1 MQKKLVISKV
11 TLVSKINNLI
21 GVGYMFKRKY
31 WLVLALLFVMFI
43 ISACSEE
50 GTETNTE
57 NEGEKETATATPAG
71 PQEIRVRVNDDPD
84 FLDPH
89 RATASLSF
97 QQILNMFEGLFLPQP
112 DGSLTEG
119 LAESYE
125 VSEDGLTYTFKIR
138 QGVKFH
144 NGDPLTTDDVV
155 YTFERLMGLNS
166 GEKLSKNFDNVAS
179 IDAPDD
185 TTFVMTLKEPNSNF
199 LYSLTALQSAILPKS
214 NDGKHNENPIGTG
227 PFAFAKYSP
236 GTNLELKKNEEYWQE
251 GLPYLDKVTFVYQSD
266 DQAAV
271 MNLLAGEVDLT
282 GVPGH
287 RVAEV
292 EGSFNIS
299 HQNNNSSLII
309 TFNEEKEPFNNLKV
323 RQAINMAISKQD
335 IIDSIFSGYAT
346 PQGSNMSPA
355 MGDYYLDGLQDVY
368 SFDVEKAKKL
378 LAEAGYPDGFK
389 TKITVSSHNDM
400 YPNIAQIAVENLKQ
414 IGIDVEIETVEWGIW
429 LERVYFGRDYE
440 MTTIDLTGRP
450 SAYEILNDYIST
462 NDNENFFRFKNDEY
476 DQVMADVLKETDREK
491 QIEYYQR
498 AQEILTEQATAV
510 YIADYEILWGS
521 KKNITGLKSYP
532 FWFHDM
538 KEVKF
543 N

>member
-1 MQKKLVISKV
+1 MVL
-11 TLVSKINNLI
+11 
-21 GVGYMFKRKY
+21 KRNY
-31 WLVLALLFVMFI
+31 WMLLVLFLVMF
-43 ISACSEE
+43 ISACSNSEE
-50 GTETNTE
+50 GSGTATKESDEPTSTTETSAE
-57 NEGEKETATATPAG
+57 
-71 PQEIRVRVNDDPD
+71 PQEIRVRINDDPD
-84 FLDPH
+84 FIDPH
-89 RATASLSF
+89 QATASISF
-97 QQILNMFEGLFLPQP
+97 QMILNMFEGLFIPQT

-144 NGDPLTTDDVV
+144 DGSPLTIEDVV
-155 YTFERLMGLNS
+155 YTFERIMGLNG
-166 GEKLSKNFDNVAS
+166 GEKLKSIFDNVTS

-199 LYSLTALQSAILPKS
+199 LYSLTALQSAIVPKS

-227 PFAFAKYSP
+227 PFAYVNYSP
-236 GTNLELKKNEEYWQE
+236 GVSLELKKNEEYWQE
-251 GLPYLDKVTFVYQSD
+251 GLPYLNKVEFVFQSD

-271 MNLLAGEVDLT
+271 MSLLAGEVDLT

-287 RVAEV
+287 RVSEV

-309 TFNEEKEPFNNLKV
+309 TFNEEKEPFNDVKV
-323 RQAINMAISKQD
+323 RQAINLAISKQD
-335 IIDSIFSGYAT
+335 IIDSVFYGYAT
-346 PQGSNMSPA
+346 PLGSNMSPA
-355 MGDYYLDGLQDVY
+355 MGDYYRDGLQDVY
-368 SFDVEKAKKL
+368 ARDVEKAKEL
-378 LAEAGYPDGFK
+378 LAEAGYPDGLK
-389 TKITVSSHNDM
+389 TKITVSSHNDI
-400 YPNIAQIAVENLKQ
+400 YSNIAQIAVENLKE
-414 IGIDVEIETVEWGIW
+414 IGIDLEIEVVEWGIW

-450 SAYEILNDYIST
+450 SAFEVLNDYIST
-462 NDNENFFRFKNDEY
+462 NDSENFFRFKNDEF
-476 DQVMADVLKETDREK
+476 DQVMSDVLKETDKTK
-491 QIEYYQR
+491 QIDYYHR
-498 AQEILTEQATAV
+498 AQEILSEQATAV
-510 YIADYEILWGS
+510 YIADYQILWGS
-521 KKNITGLKSYP
+521 KKPISGLKSYP

>member
-1 MQKKLVISKV
+1 ML
-11 TLVSKINNLI
+11 
-21 GVGYMFKRKY
+21 KRKALSLL
-31 WLVLALLFVMFI
+31 LVFVILL
-43 ISACSEE
+43 ISACSSNENS
-50 GTETNTE
+50 GTTSESND
-57 NEGEKETATATPAG
+57 GAG
-71 PQEIRVRVNDDPD
+71 GHQAQEIRVRMNDDPD

-89 RATASLSF
+89 YATASISF
-97 QQILNMFEGLFLPQP
+97 QMILNMFEGLFIPQS

-119 LAESYE
+119 IAESYE

-144 NGDPLTTDDVV
+144 NGEELTIDDVV
-155 YTFERLMGLNS
+155 YTFERLMGLN
-166 GEKLSKNFDNVAS
+166 GEEKLSNNFDNVAS

-185 TTFVMTLKEPNSNF
+185 TTFVMTLKKPNSNF
-199 LYSLTALQSAILPKS
+199 LYSLTALQSAIVPKS
-214 NDGKHNENPIGTG
+214 NNGKHNDNPIGTG
-227 PFAFAKYSP
+227 PFAFVKYSP
-236 GTNLELKKNEEYWQE
+236 GVELELKKNENYWQD
-251 GLPYLDKVTFVYQSD
+251 GLPYLDKVTFVFQSD

-287 RVAEV
+287 RVPEV
-292 EGSFNIS
+292 EGNFNIS

-309 TFNEEKEPFNNLKV
+309 TFNQEKEPFNNLKV
-323 RQAINMAISKQD
+323 RKAISYAINKQA
-335 IIDSIFSGYAT
+335 IIDSVFSGYAT
-346 PQGSNMSPA
+346 PIGSNMSPA

-368 SFDVEKAKKL
+368 KQDVEKAKEL

-389 TKITVSSHNDM
+389 TTITISSHNDI
-400 YPNIAQIAVENLKQ
+400 YSSIAQIAVENLKE
-414 IGIDVEIETVEWGIW
+414 IGIDVEIEVVEWGVW
-429 LERVYFGRDYE
+429 LERVYAGRDYE

-450 SAYEILNDYIST
+450 SAYEVLNDYIST
-462 NDNENFFRFKNDEY
+462 NDAENFFLFNNKEFDK
-476 DQVMADVLKETDREK
+476 VMSDVLLETDRDK

-498 AQEILTEQATAV
+498 AQEILNEQAAAV

-521 KKNITGLKSYP
+521 KKNITGLKNYP

-543 N
+543 E

>member
-1 MQKKLVISKV
+1 MVMKK
-11 TLVSKINNLI
+11 N
-21 GVGYMFKRKY
+21 Y
-31 WLVLALLFVMFI
+31 WFILVLFLVMI
-43 ISACSEE
+43 ISNACSNSEE
-50 GTETNTE
+50 GSGTTTKDS
-57 NEGEKETATATPAG
+57 NEPASTTDTSED
-71 PQEIRVRVNDDPD
+71 PQEIRVRINDDPD

-89 RATASLSF
+89 RATASISF
-97 QQILNMFEGLFLPQP
+97 QMLLNMFEGLFIPQS

-144 NGDPLTTDDVV
+144 DGSPLTIDDVV
-155 YTFERLMGLNS
+155 YTFERLMGLNG
-166 GEKLSKNFDNVAS
+166 GEKLSGNFDNVAS
-179 IDAPDD
+179 IEAPDD

-199 LYSLTALQSAILPKS
+199 LYSLTALQSAIVAKN
-214 NDGKHNENPIGTG
+214 NDGKHNDHPIGTG
-227 PFAFAKYSP
+227 PFAFVNYSP
-236 GTNLELKKNEEYWQE
+236 GVSLELKKHEDYWQE
-251 GLPYLDKVTFVYQSD
+251 GLPYLNKVDFVFQSD

-271 MNLLAGEVDLT
+271 MSLLAGEVDVT

-309 TFNEEKEPFNNLKV
+309 TFNQEKEPFNDLKV
-323 RQAINMAISKQD
+323 RQAINLAISKQD
-335 IIDSIFSGYAT
+335 IIDSVFYGYAT
-346 PQGSNMSPA
+346 PLGSNMSPA

-368 SFDVEKAKKL
+368 ARDVEKAKQL
-378 LAEAGYPDGFK
+378 LADAGYPDGFK
-389 TKITVSSHNDM
+389 TKITVSSHNDI
-400 YPNIAQIAVENLKQ
+400 YSNIAQIAVENLKE
-414 IGIDVEIETVEWGIW
+414 IGIDVEIEVVEWGIW

-450 SAYEILNDYIST
+450 SAFEVLNDYIST
-462 NDNENFFRFKNDEY
+462 NDSENFFRFSNAEF
-476 DQVMADVLKETDREK
+476 DQVMSDVLKETEKAK
-491 QIEYYQR
+491 QIGYYHR
-498 AQEILTEQATAV
+498 AQEILNEQATAV
-510 YIADYEILWGS
+510 YIADYQILWGS
-521 KKNITGLKSYP
+521 KKPITGLKSYP